1 MMNDEV
7 PSNYGGGRG
16 TDDMTEATINV
27 DLDGEFPVGVGEAS
41 FPAAE
46 EIRSSSTS
54 RNRSS
59 IWPGASTGT
68 MYNKKKKRYLWTI
81 LIALPLVVLLII
93 VPAVVV
99 SNNKKSSSSD
109 KSNVEAQ
116 SRPRPAYDDVVNFI
130 VTNQISS
137 ESAFDDSASP
147 QSQAATWLSQ
157 TDGANLPV
165 PDSDLLKYDAY
176 MYMVRY
182 VMAVN
187 YYSLGGPN
195 WKVQHNWLTNMDVC
209 DWNDLVVVDSSVHR
223 LGLRCAR
230 YVEGDE
236 RVYLPYQ
243 LFLGKFYLCGCCV
256 PIVL

>member
-1 MMNDEV
+1 
-7 PSNYGGGRG
+7 
-16 TDDMTEATINV
+16 V

-54 RNRSS
+54 RNRSG

-68 MYNKKKKRYLWTI
+68 MHNKKKKRYLWTI

-109 KSNVEAQ
+109 KSNVDTQ
-116 SRPRPAYDDVVNFI
+116 SRPRTAYDDVVNFV

-137 ESAFDDSASP
+137 EGAFDDTASP
-147 QSQAATWLSQ
+147 QSQAAMWLSQ

-165 PDSDLLKYDAY
+165 PDSDSSKSDAY
-176 MYMVRY
+176 LYMVRY

-195 WKVQHNWLTNMDVC
+195 WEKQLDFLTDVDVC
-209 DWNDLVVVDSSVHR
+209 EWNDVVFIGNGVYH
-223 LGLRCAR
+223 LGVYCVA
-230 YVEGDE
+230 YADGEE
-236 RVYLPYQ
+236 RVYLPY
-243 LFLGKFYLCGCCV
+243 LLDFGKFYLYGCCV
-256 PIVL
+256 PILGGRLCGNHFLVLYRLC